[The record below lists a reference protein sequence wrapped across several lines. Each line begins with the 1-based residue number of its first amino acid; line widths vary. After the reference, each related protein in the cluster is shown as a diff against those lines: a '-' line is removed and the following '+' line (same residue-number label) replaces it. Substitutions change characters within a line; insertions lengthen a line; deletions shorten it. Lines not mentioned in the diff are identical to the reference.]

1 MLQLKNITK
10 VYKSGDE
17 KVEALKGI
25 DLKFRE
31 SEFVSILGQSGCGK
45 TTLLNIIGGLDR
57 YTSGDLIINGKSTK
71 KFKDR
76 DWDAYR
82 NYKVGFIFQNY
93 NLIGHQT
100 ILSNVELALT
110 IGGISRKERKQRAIK
125 ALEQVG
131 LKDKIHKKPN
141 QLSGGQMQRVAIA
154 RALVNDPDIILADE
168 PTGALD
174 TKTSVQIMEI
184 LKEISKEKLIIMVTH
199 NPDLAEE
206 YSSRIIRIL
215 DGLITEDSN
224 PILDTEVD
232 EQTNTNKIGRTSMK
246 FWTALR
252 LSLNNLLTKKG
263 RTILVSFA
271 GSIGIIGIALVQAVS
286 NGFQN
291 YVDYIQE
298 DTLTSYPLT
307 IMQESAD
314 ATSMLLAM
322 TSGERERNDSNEV
335 KEEQYISS
343 MLSNITTNDLQ
354 SFNNYLKTNYNE
366 IKDDIANISYAYS
379 VEPNIYSKRAD
390 DKLPTKLNPSELFS
404 NMLGG
409 GNIMGMSTSVYS
421 QMHADRASL
430 EESYDVLAGH
440 WPEKYD
446 EMIIVLSEP
455 NKISDYLIYS
465 LGLRDYKELEDIV
478 KKVMNGEKA
487 NVQNEPLTLSY
498 DDLMKTE
505 LKLIFGSDIYKYNE
519 NYDIYEDMTENE
531 EYMNNLYSNAIN
543 LKIVGIVSAKEGVNS
558 MALNP
563 GVAYTSD
570 LIDYIIDK
578 TKDADIVKK
587 QLETDEIDVIS
598 GKRFDSKESDKG
610 LNFADL
616 ISVDSDKLQSAFNIK
631 IDQNS
636 IQSET
641 QGYMTDIANS
651 ITTDT
656 TPARNAFKE
665 NLDYFAN
672 GILENVSGEL
682 KEENIDGI
690 VADYLSKSESKSRLS
705 KLEKDYVIPK
715 ETFETAYS
723 GLLKGL
729 LQVYINAYKA
739 SAQGIDN
746 DSDVEEVQNNQ
757 NISQEDIQKYLND
770 KNISQEDIQ
779 KYMENMSEGSNID
792 LNVVAQSL
800 ESNTITQND
809 ITSQI
814 PEMMDTS
821 ELEKQIKKTL
831 ISTYLSNSVVEETVN
846 TMSRVMTEANMKK
859 QVLTK
864 VGELT
869 ANLTGKFATAFNVDQ
884 EKIASAF
891 NIDISEDEL
900 TRVVTAMMT
909 DTKKSAKTNLISF
922 GYQDKE
928 KPTYIGFYFRSFD
941 GKEHFLKFLDSY
953 NDKMEADGNKEKV
966 INYTDTTGILMS
978 SVKTI
983 VNAVTYVLIAFI
995 SISLIVSSI
1004 MIGIITYISVYER
1017 TKEIGILR
1025 SIGAS
1030 KHNISSIF
1038 NAETFII
1045 GLLSGLFGIGI
1056 TYSLVPIINKILHH
1070 FIGNIPLN
1078 VVFYFN
1084 NAAILVILSVILT
1097 LIGGIIPSR
1106 AAAKRDPVIALRT
1119 E

>member
-1 MLQLKNITK
+1 MLQLKDIKKTY
-10 VYKSGDE
+10 VSGDE

-25 DLKFRE
+25 NLKFRE

-57 YTSGDLIINGKSTK
+57 YTTGDLIINGKSTK

-82 NYKVGFIFQNY
+82 NYKVGFVFQNY

-154 RALVNDPDIILADE
+154 RALVNNPDIILADE

-174 TKTSVQIMEI
+174 TKTSVQIMDI

-199 NPDLAEE
+199 NPELAEK

-224 PILDTEVD
+224 PITDTETD
-232 EQTNTNKIGRTSMK
+232 EPAKINKIGRTSMK

-263 RTILVSFA
+263 RTVLVSFA
-271 GSIGIIGIALVQAVS
+271 GSIGIIGIALVQSVS

-322 TSGERERNDSNEV
+322 TSGEREKNDSNEV

-354 SFNNYLKTNYNE
+354 SFNNYLQTNYNE
-366 IKDDIANISYAYS
+366 VKDDIANISYTYS
-379 VEPNIYSKRAD
+379 VEPNIYTKRAE

-404 NMLGG
+404 SMLGG
-409 GNIMGMSTSVYS
+409 GSIMGMSTSVYS
-421 QMHADRASL
+421 QMNADRESL
-430 EESYDVLAGH
+430 TESYDVLAGH

-465 LGLRDYKELEDIV
+465 LGLRNYKELEDIV

-505 LKLIFGSDIYKYNE
+505 LKLILGTDTYKYNE

-531 EYMNNLYSNAIN
+531 EYMNDLYSNAIN
-543 LKIVGIVSAKEGVNS
+543 LKIVGVVSAKEGVSS

-570 LIDYIIDK
+570 LIAYIIDK
-578 TKDADIVKK
+578 SKDADIVKK
-587 QLETDEIDVIS
+587 QIETENIDVIS
-598 GKRFDSKESDKG
+598 GKSFDSKESDKG

-616 ISVDSDKLQSAFNIK
+616 ISVDSEKLQSAFNIK
-631 IDQNS
+631 IDEKS
-636 IQSET
+636 IQKET

-656 TPARNAFKE
+656 TPAKNAFKE

-682 KEENIDGI
+682 KEEDIDGI
-690 VADYLSKSESKSRLS
+690 VADYLSKSDSKSRLS

-715 ETFETAYS
+715 ETFETAYA

-729 LQVYINAYKA
+729 LQVYVNAYKT

-746 DSDVEEVQNNQ
+746 NPSVGEVQNNQ
-757 NISQEDIQKYLND
+757 NISQKDL
-770 KNISQEDIQ
+770 Q
-779 KYMENMSEGSNID
+779 KYMQNNPEGSNID
-792 LNVVAQSL
+792 LNVIAQSL
-800 ESNTITQND
+800 DSNTITQNELP
-809 ITSQI
+809 SQI

-821 ELEKQIKKTL
+821 EFEKQIKQTL

-846 TMSRVMTEANMKK
+846 TMSRVMTEATMKK

-884 EKIASAF
+884 DKIASAF
-891 NIDISEDEL
+891 NVNISEDEL
-900 TRVVTAMMT
+900 TRVITAMMT

-928 KPTYIGFYFRSFD
+928 KPTYIAFYFKSFD
-941 GKEHFLKFLDSY
+941 GKENFLSFLDSY
-953 NDKMEADGNKEKV
+953 NEKMEAKGDKDKI
-966 INYTDTTGILMS
+966 INYTDTTGILMG

-1025 SIGAS
+1025 AIGAS

-1045 GLLSGLFGIGI
+1045 GLLSGLFGIGV
-1056 TYSLVPIINKILHH
+1056 TYAAIPLINKILHH

-1084 NAAILVILSVILT
+1084 NASILVLLSVILT

>member
-141 QLSGGQMQRVAIA
+141 QLSGGQIQRVAIA

-199 NPDLAEE
+199 NPELAEK

-232 EQTNTNKIGRTSMK
+232 KPANTNKIGRTSMK

-271 GSIGIIGIALVQAVS
+271 GSIGIIGIALVQSVS

-314 ATSMLLAM
+314 ATSMILAM
-322 TSGERERNDSNEV
+322 TSGEYEKNDSNEV

-354 SFNNYLKTNYNE
+354 SFNNYLKTNYDE
-366 IKDDIANISYAYS
+366 VKDDIANISYAYS
-379 VEPNIYSKRAD
+379 VEPNIYTKRAD

-404 NMLGG
+404 SMLGR

-430 EESYDVLAGH
+430 AESYDVLAGH

-505 LKLIFGSDIYKYNE
+505 LKLIFGSDTYKYND

-531 EYMNNLYSNAIN
+531 EYMNNLYLNAIN
-543 LKIVGIVSAKEGVNS
+543 LKIVGVVSAKEGVNS

-570 LIDYIIDK
+570 LIDYIIEK
-578 TKDADIVKK
+578 SKDANIVKK

-598 GKRFDSKESDKG
+598 GKSFDSKESDKG

-656 TPARNAFKE
+656 TPAKNAFKE

-729 LQVYINAYKA
+729 LQVYVNAYKA

-746 DSDVEEVQNNQ
+746 NSSVGEVQNNQ
-757 NISQEDIQKYLND
+757 NISQEDIQKY
-770 KNISQEDIQ
+770 
-779 KYMENMSEGSNID
+779 MENMPEGSNID
-792 LNVVAQSL
+792 FNVIAQSL
-800 ESNTITQND
+800 DSNTITQNELP
-809 ITSQI
+809 SQI

-821 ELEKQIKKTL
+821 ELEKQIKQTL
-831 ISTYLSNSVVEETVN
+831 ISTYLENSVVEETVN

-900 TRVVTAMMT
+900 TRVITAMMT

-928 KPTYIGFYFRSFD
+928 KPTYIGFYFKSFD

-953 NDKMEADGNKEKV
+953 NDKMEADGNKDKV

>member
-10 VYKSGDE
+10 TYISGDE

-57 YTSGDLIINGKSTK
+57 YTTGDLVINGKSTK

-110 IGGISRKERKQRAIK
+110 IGGISKKERKQRAIK

-174 TKTSVQIMEI
+174 TKTSVQIMDI

-199 NPDLAEE
+199 NPELAET

-224 PILDTEVD
+224 PILDNEIEEEKIDTS
-232 EQTNTNKIGRTSMK
+232 KIGRTSMK
-246 FWTALR
+246 FWTAFR

-263 RTILVSFA
+263 RTVLVSSA
-271 GSIGIIGIALVQAVS
+271 GSIGIIGIALVQSVS

-314 ATSMLLAM
+314 AASMLLAM
-322 TSGERERNDSNEV
+322 TSGDHEKKESNEV

-366 IKDDIANISYAYS
+366 VKDDISSISYAYS
-379 VEPNIYSKRAD
+379 VEPMIYTKGINST
-390 DKLPTKLNPSELFS
+390 LPIKLNPSELFS
-404 NMLGG
+404 SMFRGS
-409 GNIMGMSTSVYS
+409 IMGTSTSVYT
-421 QMHADRASL
+421 QMIDDQESL
-430 EESYDVLAGH
+430 KDSYDVLAGH

-487 NVQNEPLTLSY
+487 NVDNEPLTLTY

-505 LKLIFGSDIYKYNE
+505 LKLILGTEIYKYNE

-531 EYMNNLYSNAIN
+531 EYMQNLYNNAMN
-543 LKIVGIVSAKEGVNS
+543 LKIVGVVSSKEGVNS
-558 MALNP
+558 MALSP
-563 GVAYTSD
+563 GVAYTSK

-578 TKDADIVKK
+578 AKDTELVKK

-598 GKRFDSKESDKG
+598 GTSFDSKDNNKD

-616 ISVDSDKLQSAFNIK
+616 ISVDSEKLQSAFNIK
-631 IDQNS
+631 VDEKA

-641 QGYMTDIANS
+641 QGYMADIANS

-656 TPARNAFKE
+656 TPAKNAF
-665 NLDYFAN
+665 NDTLNNFAN
-672 GILENVSGEL
+672 GILESVSGEIKDEEIDEIVSNYL
-682 KEENIDGI
+682 AEKEQ
-690 VADYLSKSESKSRLS
+690 KS
-705 KLEKDYVIPK
+705 KLSDLEKEYVIPK

-729 LQVYINAYKA
+729 LQVYVNAYKVT
-739 SAQGIDN
+739 AQGAPENNPMENI
-746 DSDVEEVQNNQ
+746 SQNQ
-757 NISQEDIQKYLND
+757 NISQEDIQN
-770 KNISQEDIQ
+770 
-779 KYMENMSEGSNID
+779 YMSNMPEGSNLD
-792 LNVVAQSL
+792 LNVIAQSL
-800 ESNTITQND
+800 DSSTVDQN
-809 ITSQI
+809 QI
-814 PEMMDTS
+814 ANQASEMANSS
-821 ELEKQIKKTL
+821 EFEKQIKQTL
-831 ISTYLSNSVVEETVN
+831 ISTYLSNSVVEETAN
-846 TMSRVMTEANMKK
+846 TMAKVMTEATMKK

-869 ANLTGKFATAFNVDQ
+869 ANLTSKFATAFNVDQ

-891 NIDISEDEL
+891 NVNISEDEL
-900 TRVVTAMMT
+900 TRVITAMMT

-928 KPTYIGFYFRSFD
+928 KPTFIAFYFNSFD
-941 GKEHFLKFLDSY
+941 GKENFLSFLDSY
-953 NDKMEADGNKEKV
+953 NEKMEKDGEKDKV
-966 INYTDTTGILMS
+966 INYTDTTGILMG

-995 SISLIVSSI
+995 SISLVVSSI

-1030 KHNISSIF
+1030 KRNISSIF

-1045 GLLSGLFGIGI
+1045 GLLSGLFGIGT
-1056 TYSLVPIINKILHH
+1056 TYLSVPLINKVLHH

-1078 VVFYFN
+1078 VVFYFK
-1084 NAAILVILSVILT
+1084 NAAILVALSVILT
-1097 LIGGIIPSR
+1097 LIGGLIPSK

>member
-10 VYKSGDE
+10 TYISGDE

-57 YTSGDLIINGKSTK
+57 YTTGDLVINGKSTK

-110 IGGISRKERKQRAIK
+110 IGGISKKERKQRAIK

-174 TKTSVQIMEI
+174 TKTSVQIMDI

-199 NPDLAEE
+199 NPELAEK

-224 PILDTEVD
+224 PISDNEIEEEKVD
-232 EQTNTNKIGRTSMK
+232 TNKIGRTSMK
-246 FWTALR
+246 FWTAFR

-263 RTILVSFA
+263 RTILVAFA
-271 GSIGIIGIALVQAVS
+271 GSIGIIGIALAQSVS

-322 TSGERERNDSNEV
+322 TSGEHKKNESNEV

-366 IKDDIANISYAYS
+366 VKDDISSISYAYS
-379 VEPNIYSKRAD
+379 VEPMIYTKGVNSQ
-390 DKLPTKLNPSELFS
+390 LPVKLNPSELFS
-404 NMLGG
+404 SMFSGS
-409 GNIMGMSTSVYS
+409 IMGTSTSVYS
-421 QMHADRASL
+421 QMIDDQESL
-430 EESYDVLAGH
+430 KDSYDVLAGR

-455 NKISDYLIYS
+455 NTISDYLIYS

-487 NVQNEPLTLSY
+487 NVNNEPLTLTY
-498 DDLMKTE
+498 EDLMKTE
-505 LKLIFGSDIYKYNE
+505 LKLILGTEIYKYNE

-531 EYMNNLYSNAIN
+531 EYMQNLYNNAMN
-543 LKIVGIVSAKEGVNS
+543 LKIVGVVSSKEGVSS
-558 MALNP
+558 MALSP
-563 GVAYTSD
+563 GVAYTSK

-578 TKDADIVKK
+578 TKDTELVKK

-598 GKRFDSKESDKG
+598 GTNFDSKNNNKD

-616 ISVDSDKLQSAFNIK
+616 ISVDSEKLQSAFNIK
-631 IDQNS
+631 IDEKA

-641 QGYMTDIANS
+641 QGYMADIANS

-656 TPARNAFKE
+656 TPAKNTFKDTL
-665 NLDYFAN
+665 NSFAN
-672 GILENVSGEL
+672 GILESVSGEI
-682 KEENIDGI
+682 KEEDIDGI
-690 VADYLSKSESKSRLS
+690 VSNYLAQKEQKS
-705 KLEKDYVIPK
+705 KLSDLEKEYVIPK

-729 LQVYINAYKA
+729 LQVYVNAYKTV
-739 SAQGIDN
+739 QGTQEN
-746 DSDVEEVQNNQ
+746 NSMENVLQNQ
-757 NISQEDIQKYLND
+757 
-770 KNISQEDIQ
+770 NISQEDIQ
-779 KYMENMSEGSNID
+779 KYMENMSEGSNLD
-792 LNVVAQSL
+792 LNAIAQSL
-800 ESNTITQND
+800 DPNTVDQNE
-809 ITSQI
+809 IARQVS
-814 PEMMDTS
+814 EMTNSS
-821 ELEKQIKKTL
+821 EFEKQIKEQL
-831 ISTYLSNSVVEETVN
+831 ISTYMSNSVVEETVN
-846 TMSRVMTEANMKK
+846 TMAKVMTEATMKK

-869 ANLTGKFATAFNVDQ
+869 ANLTSKFATAFNVDQ

-891 NIDISEDEL
+891 NINISEDEL
-900 TRVVTAMMT
+900 TRVITAMMT
-909 DTKKSAKTNLISF
+909 DTKKTAKTNLISF

-928 KPTYIGFYFRSFD
+928 KPTYIAFYFKSFD
-941 GKEHFLKFLDSY
+941 GKENFLSFLDSY
-953 NDKMEADGNKEKV
+953 NEKMEKDGDKDKV
-966 INYTDTTGILMS
+966 INYTDTTGILMG

-995 SISLIVSSI
+995 SISLVVSSI

-1025 SIGAS
+1025 AIGAS
-1030 KHNISSIF
+1030 KRNISSIF

-1045 GLLSGLFGIGI
+1045 GLLSGLFGIGT
-1056 TYSLVPIINKILHH
+1056 TYLSIPLINKILHH

-1078 VVFYFN
+1078 VVFYFK
-1084 NAAILVILSVILT
+1084 NAIILVLLSVILT
-1097 LIGGIIPSR
+1097 LIGGLIPSR
-1106 AAAKRDPVIALRT
+1106 AASKKDPVIALRT